1 LRGRRRITSVRG
13 RWLVGVLLVVGNR
26 RVLRGIVLWVI
37 LAILLWVVL
46 AVVLWVVL
54 AVVLLWAVILLRL
67 LAVASQRRPREAPLW
82 WGVLVRVALL
92 LVLGGV
98 DACHICLR
106 NSASS
111 AHGMNK
117 ERRRHDQESGSRNT
131 NTRAGAQPIPANP
144 VTKGIVVT
152 IFISH
157 HGWGQQR

>member
-1 LRGRRRITSVRG
+1 LRGRRRITGVRG
-13 RWLVGVLLVVGNR
+13 CWLIGAHLVVGGR

-37 LAILLWVVL
+37 LAIVLWVVL
-46 AVVLWVVL
+46 GVVLWVVL
-54 AVVLLWAVILLRL
+54 VIVLLWAVILLRL
-67 LAVASQRRPREAPLW
+67 LAIASERHPREAPRW
-82 WGVLVRVALL
+82 WGVLVRVVLL

-111 AHGMNK
+111 AHSISK
-117 ERRRHDQESGSRNT
+117 ERPRHDHESGSRNT
-131 NTRAGAQPIPANP
+131 NTCGGAQPIPANP
-144 VTKGIVVT
+144 VTVGIVVT